1 MGGKVKFALVKVVS
15 QRLLL
20 CLCGLATA
28 VAAPLHGRPAKTS
41 SCEAT
46 HPSIHPSS
54 TILTTSQE
62 AKKQQLAMA
71 KNRHLVC
78 LLFLLTAAAAAA
90 AATVSA
96 AAAGNL
102 TAYEMLERYMFP
114 RGILPQGVQRYMLR
128 PDGSFEVFFPGS
140 GGCEFRVGGR
150 YLLRYERRIAGT
162 ACAGP
167 SAACGASA

>member
-1 MGGKVKFALVKVVS
+1 
-15 QRLLL
+15 
-20 CLCGLATA
+20 
-28 VAAPLHGRPAKTS
+28 
-41 SCEAT
+41 
-46 HPSIHPSS
+46 
-54 TILTTSQE
+54 
-62 AKKQQLAMA
+62 MA

-78 LLFLLTAAAAAA
+78 LLFLLTAAAA

-114 RGILPQGVQRYMLR
+114 RGILPQGVRRYVLH
-128 PDGSFEVFFPGS
+128 PDGSFEVFFQG

-162 ACAGP
+162 ARAGSIRGLRGVSVKVLFLWLGIDEVDRAGDQLSFRVGPLAASFPLRKFAQSPRCRCGFDCA
-167 SAACGASA
+167 AAAAATAGDAAVAAS

>member
-1 MGGKVKFALVKVVS
+1 
-15 QRLLL
+15 
-20 CLCGLATA
+20 
-28 VAAPLHGRPAKTS
+28 
-41 SCEAT
+41 
-46 HPSIHPSS
+46 
-54 TILTTSQE
+54 
-62 AKKQQLAMA
+62 MA

-78 LLFLLTAAAAAA
+78 LLFLLTAAAA

-162 ACAGP
+162 ARAGP